1 MVTTIAVLGDVHVD
15 AGGAVPEA
23 FTSVVRAVAALRP
36 RCVVLCG
43 DATSG
48 NPDDGYPIQRVRT
61 WWHAFQDALAPL
73 RAAGIPILAIAGN
86 HDFYTRAHGDGYR
99 EAWADLRAWATP
111 LSIAG
116 APPLSYACDVDGF
129 HLSLAHVIDQD
140 IDGDVAR
147 WLAADLAGAAAAKAR
162 ICFGHVPLVSAMGH
176 SSTSFRAQ
184 LGSLLAA
191 GRATLYLS
199 GHEHLVWDEVLDV
212 PGGKVRQVIVG
223 TPGAS
228 YNYPLRPDLVER
240 YCAGTRGTLP
250 GSGAVFTLDPATGY
264 QVQQV
269 AFILLECED
278 IGTVR
283 VRPMVLDKD
292 GSVMDFDERAVAR
305 WLQGAL
311 SRLLG
316 TDVPATG
323 AYDDATRR
331 AVLALQQ
338 REGLTPD
345 GVAGPL
351 TRHRVRT
358 LLREAWPSSP
368 SSAG

>member
-1 MVTTIAVLGDVHVD
+1 MVTTIAVLGDVHVTT
-15 AGGAVPEA
+15 GGAVPAA
-23 FTSVVRAVAALRP
+23 FTGVVRAVAALRP

-48 NPDDGYPIQRVRT
+48 NPDDGHPIEQVRT
-61 WWHAFQDALAPL
+61 WWRAYQEALAPF
-73 RAAGIPILAIAGN
+73 RAAGTPILAIAGN
-86 HDFYTRAHGDGYR
+86 HDFYSKAHGDGYR
-99 EAWADLRAWATP
+99 EAWADLRAWAMP
-111 LSIAG
+111 LSIKG
-116 APPLSYACDVDGF
+116 EPPLSYACDVDGF

-140 IDGDVAR
+140 IESDVAR

-176 SSTSFRAQ
+176 SSPSFRTSF
-184 LGSLLAA
+184 GGLLAA
-191 GRATLYLS
+191 GNATLYLS

-212 PGGKVRQVIVG
+212 PGGKVRQVIIG

-228 YNYPLRPDLVER
+228 YTYPLRPDLVDR
-240 YCAGTRGTLP
+240 HCVGTRGTLP

-264 QVQQV
+264 QAQQV
-269 AFILLECED
+269 AFVLLECQD
-278 IGTVR
+278 DGTVR
-283 VRPMVLDKD
+283 VRPMALDKD
-292 GSVMDFDERAVAR
+292 GSVMDFDERVVAR

-316 TDVPATG
+316 TEVPATG
-323 AYDDATRR
+323 AYDDATRH

-358 LLREAWPSSP
+358 LLGQA
-368 SSAG
+368 

>member
-1 MVTTIAVLGDVHVD
+1 MVTTIAVLGDVHVTT
-15 AGGAVPEA
+15 GNAVPPA
-23 FTSVVRAVAALRP
+23 FIGVVRAVSALRP

-48 NPDDGYPIQRVRT
+48 NPDDGFPIERVRT
-61 WWHAFQDALAPL
+61 WWHAFRDALAPL
-73 RAAGIPILAIAGN
+73 RATGTPILPIAGN
-86 HDFYTRAHGDGYR
+86 HDAYTKAHRDGYH
-99 EAWADLRAWATP
+99 EAWADLRAWAAP
-111 LSIAG
+111 LSITG

-140 IDGDVAR
+140 IASDVAR

-162 ICFGHVPLVSAMGH
+162 ICFGHVPLISAMGH
-176 SSTSFRAQ
+176 SSTSFRAS

-199 GHEHLVWDEVLDV
+199 GHEHLVWDEMLDV

-228 YNYPLRPDLVER
+228 YTYPLRQDLVGR
-240 YCAGTRGTLP
+240 YCRGAHGTLP
-250 GSGAVFTLDPATGY
+250 ASGAVFTLDPNTGY
-264 QVQQV
+264 QAQQV
-269 AFILLECED
+269 AFVLLECGD
-278 IGTVR
+278 DGTVR
-283 VRPMVLDKD
+283 VRPMALDKD

-316 TDVPATG
+316 EEVPSTG
-323 AYDDATRR
+323 TYDDGTKR
-331 AVLALQQ
+331 AVLALQR

-345 GVAGPL
+345 GIAGPL
-351 TRHRVRT
+351 TRHRIRT
-358 LLREAWPSSP
+358 LLGEA
-368 SSAG
+368 

>member
-1 MVTTIAVLGDVHVD
+1 MVTTIAVLGDVHVTT
-15 AGGAVPEA
+15 GSAVPEA
-23 FTSVVRAVAALRP
+23 FTSVVRAVSALRP

-48 NPDDGYPIQRVRT
+48 NPDDGYPIDRVRL
-61 WWHAFQDALAPL
+61 WWHAFQGALAPL
-73 RAAGIPILAIAGN
+73 RASGTPVLVIAGN

-99 EAWADLRAWATP
+99 EAWAELAAWASP
-111 LSIAG
+111 LSVAG
-116 APPLSYACDVDGF
+116 APPLSYSCEVDGF

-140 IDGDVAR
+140 IADDVAR
-147 WLAADLAGAAAAKAR
+147 WLAADLAAAAAAKAR

-176 SSTSFRAQ
+176 SSTSFGAQ
-184 LGSLLAA
+184 LGGLLAA

-199 GHEHLVWDEVLDV
+199 GHEHLVWDEELKV
-212 PGGKVRQVIVG
+212 PGGMVRQVIVG

-228 YNYPLRPDLVER
+228 YTYPLRPDLVER
-240 YCAGTRGTLP
+240 YCTGARGTLP
-250 GSGAVFTLDPATGY
+250 GSGVVFALDPATGH

-278 IGTVR
+278 SGAVR
-283 VRPMVLDKD
+283 VRPMALDKD
-292 GSVMDFDERAVAR
+292 GSAMDFDERSVAR

-311 SRLLG
+311 GRVLG
-316 TDVPATG
+316 TTVPLTG
-323 AYDDATRR
+323 AYDDETRR

-338 REGLTPD
+338 REGLTAD

-358 LLREAWPSSP
+358 LLGEA
-368 SSAG
+368 

>member
-1 MVTTIAVLGDVHVD
+1 VVTTIAVLGDVHVTT
-15 AGGAVPEA
+15 GSAVPAA
-23 FTSVVRAVAALRP
+23 FTSVVRAVSALRP

-48 NPDDGYPIQRVRT
+48 NPDDGYSLEQVRP

-73 RAAGIPILAIAGN
+73 RATGTPILAIAGN
-86 HDFYTRAHGDGYR
+86 HDFYTRAHAAGYR
-99 EAWADLRAWATP
+99 EAWAELPAWARS

-116 APPLSYACDVDGF
+116 APPLSYSCDVDGF

-140 IDGDVAR
+140 IQDDVAR

-176 SSTSFRAQ
+176 TSPSFRAEF
-184 LGSLLAA
+184 GNLLAA

-228 YNYPLRPDLVER
+228 YTYPLRPDLVER
-240 YCAGTRGTLP
+240 YCAGARGTLP
-250 GSGAVFTLDPATGY
+250 GSGAVFTLDPTTRY

-278 IGTVR
+278 DGTVR
-283 VRPMVLDKD
+283 VRPMALDKD
-292 GSVMDFDERAVAR
+292 GSAMDFDERAVAR

-311 SRLLG
+311 GHLLG
-316 TDVPATG
+316 TTVPATG
-323 AYDDATRR
+323 AYDDETRG
-331 AVLALQQ
+331 AVLALQR
-338 REGLTPD
+338 REGLAVD
-345 GVAGPL
+345 GVAGPA

-358 LLREAWPSSP
+358 LLGEA
-368 SSAG
+368 